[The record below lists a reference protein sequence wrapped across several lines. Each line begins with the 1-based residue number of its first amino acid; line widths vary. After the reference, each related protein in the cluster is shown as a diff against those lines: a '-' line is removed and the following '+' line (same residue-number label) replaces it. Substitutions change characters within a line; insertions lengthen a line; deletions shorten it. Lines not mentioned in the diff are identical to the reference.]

1 MQPRSFRSASDYAVS
16 ARLSLDSDLFS
27 SQPPR
32 TGFTRDSN
40 TLVFELLQ
48 GPKRLPESRAFGLP
62 PDFSL
67 HDICSSSE
75 VRKAVCKELREVG
88 RQNGLQGIELIDSVV
103 IAEDQWTPQNG
114 LVTDA
119 QKVNRR
125 AVAAQ
130 FKAEIEE
137 VYEHSRG

>member
-1 MQPRSFRSASDYAVS
+1 MQLESRYHS
-16 ARLSLDSDLFS
+16 ARCLTNICIYASPQHI
-27 SQPPR
+27 QPIAIINPSEPFAR
-32 TGFTRDSN
+32 QLARDI
-40 TLVFELLQ
+40 
-48 GPKRLPESRAFGLP
+48 GLP